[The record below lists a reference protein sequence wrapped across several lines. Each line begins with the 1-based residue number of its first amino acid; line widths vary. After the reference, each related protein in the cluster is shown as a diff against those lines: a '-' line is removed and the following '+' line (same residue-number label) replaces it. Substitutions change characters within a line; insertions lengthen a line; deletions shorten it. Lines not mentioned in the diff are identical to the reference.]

1 IRVHPI
7 QVVTKSIERVVTNV
21 RVDGTVRRKMLVL
34 GAGLSS
40 SGLTWAHG
48 LAIKSSAVI
57 GVDAVVIATHR
68 EHLRNV
74 VRVAV
79 ITTLIPCANT
89 VGLRLFAVRTEALD
103 QELKRRLGCRVL
115 LGKVCHHLL
124 SGLCPTHYFIVYL
137 AYRIYLLGTEAFLLH
152 GKVFLKDPLVGVHGL
167 IQIPSGRKLS
177 GKPSNQLSRHTFKVV
192 YILVLLSKSSIEGVV
207 LLSDDL
213 HLAGPLLLASNV
225 FPKADKLLDH

>member
-1 IRVHPI
+1 
-7 QVVTKSIERVVTNV
+7 
-21 RVDGTVRRKMLVL
+21 
-34 GAGLSS
+34 
-40 SGLTWAHG
+40 
-48 LAIKSSAVI
+48 
-57 GVDAVVIATHR
+57 IATHR

-79 ITTLIPCANT
+79 IATLIPCANT

-152 GKVFLKDPLVGVHGL
+152 GKVFLKDPLVGLQSFSRRH
-167 IQIPSGRKLS
+167 SGHSLN
-177 GKPSNQLSRHTFKVV
+177 GKPSNPLSRHTLKAVC
-192 YILVLLSKSSIEGVV
+192 ILVLLAKTSIEGVE

-213 HLAGPLLLASNV
+213 HLSGPLLLASNV
-225 FPKADKLLDH
+225 FPKADKLLDLRHVHTLTEEECPSIGQ